1 MSVSETMRRI
11 EFLLDKHRPRGVA
24 AITAQ
29 SNHRLCTEYRT
40 RRPLTPSK
48 KQKALR
54 LRSQGYSYEK
64 IADAIDVSEATLY
77 RALTGYKR

>member
-11 EFLLDKHRPRGVA
+11 EFLLEKYRPRGVA
-24 AITAQ
+24 AITSE

-40 RRPLTPSK
+40 RRQRTPSK
-48 KQKALR
+48 KQKAFR

>member
-1 MSVSETMRRI
+1 MSISETMRRI
-11 EFLLDKHRPRGVA
+11 EFLLEKHCPRHRS
-24 AITAQ
+24 AISLE

-48 KQKALR
+48 KRKALR
-54 LRSQGYSYEK
+54 LRSEGYSYEK